1 MRARDLQLLFA
12 DASSGARSTAIVSQG
27 QIGAVISAKPDRRR
41 HLLEEAAGITGLR
54 SRRHEAELRLQ
65 AAEGNVARL
74 DDVLLALRDQLQGLK
89 RQARQAS
96 RYRSL
101 SGRIRKAEAMLLY
114 SRWLKSDLEVEETS
128 AQLSGIERTVVEC
141 ARKATQNATEQANAA
156 AVLPE
161 LRRNES
167 NAAVQVQRLSIES
180 ERLDEETKRVEELA
194 VSLTSQISVILAD
207 IEREKTLRGE
217 AATR

>member
-1 MRARDLQLLFA
+1 M
-12 DASSGARSTAIVSQG
+12 IN
-27 QIGAVISAKPDRRR
+27 AKPDRRR

-65 AAEGNVARL
+65 AAEGNVGRL
-74 DDVLLALRDQLQGLK
+74 DDVLVALRDQLQGLR

-128 AQLSGIERTVVEC
+128 AQLSGIERTVVERD
-141 ARKATQNATEQANAA
+141 RKATQKATDQANAA
-156 AVLPE
+156 SVLPD

-167 NAAVQVQRLSIES
+167 KAS
-180 ERLDEETKRVEELA
+180 
-194 VSLTSQISVILAD
+194 
-207 IEREKTLRGE
+207 
-217 AATR
+217 